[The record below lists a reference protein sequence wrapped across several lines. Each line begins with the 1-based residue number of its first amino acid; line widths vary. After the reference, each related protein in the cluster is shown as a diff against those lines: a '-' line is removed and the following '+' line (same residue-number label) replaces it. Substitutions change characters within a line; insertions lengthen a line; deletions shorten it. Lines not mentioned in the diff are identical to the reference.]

1 MQIHH
6 APDGYWTGESRNI
19 DDRDAVPPGW
29 IVAAAPGAAP
39 AGKATLWADGWIFV
53 DPPAPTY
60 PPAVAAPLEQRLAEL
75 ADHRWHRTQTM
86 PQYDGAVD
94 VPADTARSVVTS
106 KVLAAQ
112 FMTEEQ
118 KLERHAFKLKP
129 GEWRDWNL
137 SDLINYGLAIGAYMQ
152 LCFDR
157 EAALEA
163 EIIAAYPAPVDIT
176 TGWPT

>member
-1 MQIHH
+1 MTWMLNDEPAPRDPGSGWLLINDMQY
-6 APDGYWTGESRNI
+6 PSDWPR
-19 DDRDAVPPGW
+19 
-29 IVAAAPGAAP
+29 
-39 AGKATLWADGWIFV
+39 ADLEAMGLVWV
-53 DPPAPTY
+53 DPEPWVET
-60 PPAVAAPLEQRLAEL
+60 VEERLAAL
-75 ADHRWHRTQTM
+75 ADYRWTRTQTM
-86 PQYDGAVD
+86 PSYDGAAD

-112 FMTEEQ
+112 FMTDEQ

-137 SDLINYGLAIGAYMQ
+137 PDLINYGLAIGVYMQ

-157 EAALEA
+157 EAALEG

-176 TGWPT
+176 TGWPS

>member
-1 MQIHH
+1 MAWTLNG
-6 APDGYWTGESRNI
+6 APAPRDPGSGWLLI
-19 DDRDAVPPGW
+19 DDTQYPSDWPR
-29 IVAAAPGAAP
+29 
-39 AGKATLWADGWIFV
+39 ADLEGMGLVWV
-53 DPPAPTY
+53 DPEPEVDTA
-60 PPAVAAPLEQRLAEL
+60 EQRLAAL
-75 ADHRWHRTQTM
+75 ADYRWTKTQTM
-86 PQYDGAVD
+86 PSYDGATD

-137 SDLINYGLAIGAYMQ
+137 PDLINYGLAIGVYMQ

-157 EAALEA
+157 EATLEA

>member
-1 MQIHH
+1 MTDKIWTRNGEPM
-6 APDGYWTGESRNI
+6 AYGPFVSDGVEH
-19 DDRDAVPPGW
+19 P
-29 IVAAAPGAAP
+29 AAALTNWSDLELAAHGIVRTEVP
-39 AGKATLWADGWIFV
+39 TPEPTLD
-53 DPPAPTY
+53 
-60 PPAVAAPLEQRLAEL
+60 ERLAAL
-75 ADHRWHRTQTM
+75 ADYRWKKTQTM
-86 PQYDGAVD
+86 PAYSGATD

-137 SDLINYGLAIGAYMQ
+137 PDLIAYGLAIGTYMQ

-157 EAALEA
+157 EAALEV
-163 EIIAAYPAPVDIT
+163 EISAAYPAPVDIT
-176 TGWPT
+176 PGWPS

>member
-1 MQIHH
+1 MTDYAFTIGGEPISFRADDHFR
-6 APDGYWTGESRNI
+6 ADVDGVETWHPRAALTIWS
-19 DDRDAVPPGW
+19 DDELTARDIVKVEVPP
-29 IVAAAPGAAP
+29 
-39 AGKATLWADGWIFV
+39 
-53 DPPAPTY
+53 PT
-60 PPAVAAPLEQRLAEL
+60 PSIEQRLSEL
-75 ADHRWHRTQTM
+75 ADYRWTKTQTM
-86 PQYDGAVD
+86 PSYDGATD

-137 SDLINYGLAIGAYMQ
+137 PDLINYGLAIGVYMQ

-157 EAALEA
+157 EAALEG
-163 EIIAAYPAPVDIT
+163 EIIAAYPAPVDIS
-176 TGWPT
+176 TGWPS

>member
-1 MQIHH
+1 M
-6 APDGYWTGESRNI
+6 PYVLDGEPLAYGQDVVI
-19 DDRDAVPPGW
+19 DDMAYSYETLTIMSAGDREALGVTWVEPEPVVPT
-29 IVAAAPGAAP
+29 VA
-39 AGKATLWADGWIFV
+39 D
-53 DPPAPTY
+53 
-60 PPAVAAPLEQRLAEL
+60 RLQAL
-75 ADHRWHRTQTM
+75 ADLRWTKTQTM
-86 PQYDGAVD
+86 PSYDGAID

-137 SDLINYGLAIGAYMQ
+137 PDLINYGLAIGVYMQ

-163 EIIAAYPAPVDIT
+163 DIIAAYPAPVDIS
-176 TGWPT
+176 TGWPS